1 MLNQPTQSRRTIML
15 KIENLAVSKELGRA
29 EMGAIVGGASI
40 FQNNGIN
47 ANSISGFA
55 FASPQTNVA
64 PVTQVDASQ
73 HTDVDVK
80 NITKSLSSVGSLLGG
95 VAV

>member
-1 MLNQPTQSRRTIML
+1 ML

-47 ANSISGFA
+47 SNYNNGFS

-64 PVTQVDASQ
+64 PVTQVDAST
-73 HTDVDVK
+73 HTNVDLTNV
-80 NITKSLSSVGSLLGG
+80 TKTLASVGSLIEGG
-95 VAV
+95 KL

>member
-1 MLNQPTQSRRTIML
+1 ML
-15 KIENLAVSKELGRA
+15 KIESLAVSKELDRA

-47 ANSISGFA
+47 ANSVSGFS

-64 PVTQVDASQ
+64 PVTQVDAST
-73 HTDVDVK
+73 HTNVDLTNV
-80 NITKSLSSVGSLLGG
+80 TKSIDAVGSLLGG
-95 VAV
+95 VKL

>member
-1 MLNQPTQSRRTIML
+1 ML
-15 KIENLAVSKELGRA
+15 KIDNLAVSKELGRA

-40 FQNNGIN
+40 FQNNGVN
-47 ANSISGFA
+47 YNSISGFA

>member
-64 PVTQVDASQ
+64 PVTQVDAST
-73 HTDVDVK
+73 HTNVDLTNV
-80 NITKSLSSVGSLLGG
+80 TKSLSSVGSLLEG
-95 VAV
+95 VKV

>member
-1 MLNQPTQSRRTIML
+1 ML

-29 EMGAIVGGASI
+29 EMGAIVGGSSI

-47 ANSISGFA
+47 ANYNGGFS

-73 HTDVDVK
+73 HTDVDMK

-95 VAV
+95 VAL

>member
-1 MLNQPTQSRRTIML
+1 ML

-47 ANSISGFA
+47 ANVNGGFS
-55 FASPQTNVA
+55 FASPQTNIA

-80 NITKSLSSVGSLLGG
+80 NITKSLASVGSLLEG
-95 VAV
+95 VKL

>member
-1 MLNQPTQSRRTIML
+1 ML
-15 KIENLAVSKELGRA
+15 KIDNLAVSKELGRA

-80 NITKSLSSVGSLLGG
+80 NITKSLSSIGSLIGG

>member
-1 MLNQPTQSRRTIML
+1 MLNQPTQSRRTTML

-55 FASPQTNVA
+55 FASPQSNVA

>member
-1 MLNQPTQSRRTIML
+1 ML

-47 ANSISGFA
+47 ANVNGGFS
-55 FASPQTNVA
+55 FASPQTNIA
-64 PVTQVDASQ
+64 PVTQVDAST

-80 NITKSLSSVGSLLGG
+80 NITKSLDAVGSLLGG
-95 VAV
+95 VKL

>member
-1 MLNQPTQSRRTIML
+1 ML

-80 NITKSLSSVGSLLGG
+80 NITKSLSSIGSLLGG
-95 VAV
+95 VAF

>member
-15 KIENLAVSKELGRA
+15 KIDNLAVSKELGRA

-40 FQNNGIN
+40 FQNNGVN
-47 ANSISGFA
+47 YNSISGFA

-73 HTDVDVK
+73 HIDVDVK
-80 NITKSLSSVGSLLGG
+80 NVTKSLSSVGSLLGG

>member
-1 MLNQPTQSRRTIML
+1 
-15 KIENLAVSKELGRA
+15 
-29 EMGAIVGGASI
+29 MGAIVGGASI

-47 ANSISGFA
+47 SNYNNGFS

-95 VAV
+95 VVL

>member
-1 MLNQPTQSRRTIML
+1 ML
-15 KIENLAVSKELGRA
+15 KIDNLAVSKELGRE

-47 ANSISGFA
+47 ANSVSGFS

-64 PVTQVDASQ
+64 PVTQVDAST
-73 HTDVDVK
+73 HTNVDLTNV
-80 NITKSLSSVGSLLGG
+80 TKSLTAVGSLIEGAKL
-95 VAV
+95 

>member
-1 MLNQPTQSRRTIML
+1 ML
-15 KIENLAVSKELGRA
+15 KIENLAVSKELDRA

-80 NITKSLSSVGSLLGG
+80 NITKSLSSIGSLLGG

>member
-1 MLNQPTQSRRTIML
+1 ML
-15 KIENLAVSKELGRA
+15 KIDSLAVSKELDKE
-29 EMGAIVGGASI
+29 EMEAIVGGASI

-47 ANSISGFA
+47 SNYNGGFS

-73 HTDVDVK
+73 TTNVDLK
-80 NITKSLSSVGSLLGG
+80 NITKSLDVVGSEILGG
-95 VAV
+95 KL

>member
-1 MLNQPTQSRRTIML
+1 
-15 KIENLAVSKELGRA
+15 
-29 EMGAIVGGASI
+29 
-40 FQNNGIN
+40 
-47 ANSISGFA
+47 
-55 FASPQTNVA
+55 
-64 PVTQVDASQ
+64 VTQVDASQ

>member
-1 MLNQPTQSRRTIML
+1 ML

>member
-1 MLNQPTQSRRTIML
+1 ML

-47 ANSISGFA
+47 ANYNGGFS
-55 FASPQTNVA
+55 FASPQTNIA

-80 NITKSLSSVGSLLGG
+80 NITKSLASVGSLLEG
-95 VAV
+95 VKL